1 MENSQITTM
10 LLAHANP
17 LRAFAY
23 RFTKNANDADD
34 LYQDTILKAVRYF
47 HKFNEGTNF
56 KAWLFTIMRNTFI
69 NDYRRNT
76 SRNKVVLVRETLE
89 YSDLMG
95 NCSKNSAE
103 GNFIIRDVNKI
114 LNSIPELY
122 AVPFIKYFEGY
133 KYCEIAQALD
143 IPIGTVKTRIHSARI
158 LLKKQLKPYK
168 D

>member
-56 KAWLFTIMRNTFI
+56 KAWLFT
-69 NDYRRNT
+69 RNT

-158 LLKKQLKPYK
+158 LLKKHLKPYK